1 MTELAIISP
10 ILGPR
15 QKPLKDFYSRKEAA
29 AYLTSIGYRIAPKT
43 LANLA
48 QNDNAGKGP
57 SFERI
62 GWGMVRYARVALD
75 EWAAARTVRVA

>member
-10 ILGPR
+10 VVGPR

-29 AYLTSIGYRIAPKT
+29 AYLTERGYRIAPQT

-48 QNDNAGKGP
+48 KNENQGNGP
-57 SFERI
+57 AFERI
-62 GWGMVRYARVALD
+62 GWGRVRYARIDLD
-75 EWAAARTVRVA
+75 EWSARKTVRVA